1 MDNGLSVKDGAR
13 DCDRGVEIH
22 ALGKGAGK
30 PSSGELAVTGKSGS
44 ASGWPTFLKNWKT
57 TVFLG
62 REWSLLLLGW
72 SQPRVLPLLR
82 TTYYCN
88 CILNSRAPSTDRRTD
103 GQTSSS
109 PWDRNARG
117 KERRAR
123 SSQCGG
129 QKIAATPR
137 AVRRGVWCAHVE
149 MWRCRG
155 RGQQSLCS
163 RRGALSR
170 PRPGRRSQH
179 LRLRER
185 SAVARREPAEQGRD
199 ARGARGEGG
208 GRGGLRTGA
217 PTPAACQA
225 STLGT
230 ERPRSSPQPLGSF
243 RSCPNC
249 TRGDCSQT

>member
-13 DCDRGVEIH
+13 DCDHGVEIH

-30 PSSGELAVTGKSGS
+30 PSSGELAATGKSGS

-57 TVFLG
+57 MVFLG

-88 CILNSRAPSTDRRTD
+88 CILNSRALSTDRRTD
-103 GQTSSS
+103 VIL
-109 PWDRNARG
+109 PV
-117 KERRAR
+117 
-123 SSQCGG
+123 G
-129 QKIAATPR
+129 QKHERKGEEGAEQPVWRTENRRDTPR

-208 GRGGLRTGA
+208 GQGGLRTGA

-225 STLGT
+225 STLGA